1 MELSTKLR
9 QLREG
14 KRMSQLEVALIIGV
28 GQSAYNTWENGVTP
42 KAKYFPLLA
51 DLYGIDVTELFPKN
65 AKVEVQTEGSKE
77 TFLSV
82 SAKDLYNDLLSSL
95 KDLNTAKDE
104 IIKSLKEEISNLKLR
119 IKE

>member
-9 QLREG
+9 RLREE
-14 KRMSQLEVALIIGV
+14 KRMSQLEIALILGV
-28 GQSAYNTWENGVTP
+28 SQSTYNTWENDVIP

-65 AKVEVQTEGSKE
+65 AKVEVQLEGSKDS
-77 TFLSV
+77 FISI
-82 SAKDLYNDLLSSL
+82 SAKDLYNDLVSSL